1 MNLLIRVD
9 GSDEIGTGHVMRTFS
24 IAEELI
30 DRGHRV
36 VFCSCLLLETLSE
49 RILNIGCEIA
59 KLDGLIAGEGDLT
72 QTLDVAEEYNID
84 TIILDGYTFGSNY
97 LSALCEKYQLIF
109 IDDEI

>member
-1 MNLLIRVD
+1 MDQMKLVRGMLCERSQLQKNLLTAGI
-9 GSDEIGTGHVMRTFS
+9 EWF
-24 IAEELI
+24 
-30 DRGHRV
+30 
-36 VFCSCLLLETLSE
+36 FCSCLLLEIFIGKNS
-49 RILNIGCEIA
+49 LNIGCEIA